1 VTDTKREVLEILD
14 EALGLEGRGLAFL
27 PDTPLL
33 GAVPELDSM
42 AVVGVLN
49 LLEER
54 FDFMIGDDE
63 IDGSTFAS
71 VGTLVAFVQDKLD
84 QLARGSS

>member
-1 VTDTKREVLEILD
+1 MAEIRQEVLAVID
-14 EALGLEGRGLAFL
+14 EALGLGGRAMGFQ

-33 GAVPELDSM
+33 GVLPELDSM

-54 FDFMIGDDE
+54 FDFIVGDDE
-63 IDGSTFAS
+63 IDGSTFAT
-71 VGTLVAFVQDKLD
+71 VGTLLVFVEGK
-84 QLARGSS
+84 LARGNSG

>member
-1 VTDTKREVLEILD
+1 MAETKQEVLAVID
-14 EALGLEGRGLAFL
+14 EALGLGGRALDFR

-33 GAVPELDSM
+33 GVLPELDSM

-54 FDFMIGDDE
+54 FDFIVGDDE
-63 IDGSTFAS
+63 IDGSAFAT
-71 VGTLVAFVQDKLD
+71 VGTLVAFVEGKL
-84 QLARGSS
+84 A